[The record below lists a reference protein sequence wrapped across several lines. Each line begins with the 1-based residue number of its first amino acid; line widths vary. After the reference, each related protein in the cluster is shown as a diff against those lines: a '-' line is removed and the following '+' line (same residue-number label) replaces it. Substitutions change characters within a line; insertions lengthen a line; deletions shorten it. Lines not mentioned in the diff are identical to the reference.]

1 MFKTLFIALSMLSV
15 ANPTSAETETPVAIN
30 VESATFCNNNMNAF
44 SDWVSDRLVYP
55 EESKKYGSE
64 GIVNVMFSVDENGRV
79 INVKVTKPYDKLL
92 DAEAVRVVS
101 MSPRWKPMRIN
112 GKGVMSNY
120 TLDVNFKLTK

>member
-1 MFKTLFIALSMLSV
+1 VEDIIGIPAMDAPRI
-15 ANPTSAETETPVAIN
+15 SAKNGIN
-30 VESATFCNNNMNAF
+30 I
-44 SDWVSDRLVYP
+44 
-55 EESKKYGSE
+55 EE
-64 GIVNVMFSVDENGRV
+64 VMDNCVFSVMCYGRV